1 MNVAFVMD
9 GKMVVPQTSDTV
21 LAGITRASAVQLMR
35 HHGVEVEE
43 RKVTVQ
49 ELIDASAAGRLTKRL
64 ALVPLR
70 PYRPFARWVCPMV
83 IGICLR
89 CRHGRS
95 LPKSKHCWMAC
106 VMGQPKTPLA
116 GTFQSDFS

>member
-49 ELIDASAAGRLTKRL
+49 ELIDASAAGRLTEAFGLGTAATVSPICTLGLPNGDWGVAKYQGAVVQVGQEEQQDGDDVESKAIRR
-64 ALVPLR
+64 PL
-70 PYRPFARWVCPMV
+70 
-83 IGICLR
+83 
-89 CRHGRS
+89 S
-95 LPKSKHCWMAC
+95 
-106 VMGQPKTPLA
+106 
-116 GTFQSDFS
+116 